1 MKQQNHFWRS
11 DRGDAVVEAAI
22 LFPII
27 LMIFAA
33 LVLLAMYM
41 PTRAVLQQATQYTA
55 TALATEQSD
64 TWITFDEDNMRYV
77 WETDKGEL
85 SNVYVAVI
93 RSFFQGDIQERAET
107 IVTKLESNS
116 LVSKQGTLTVDCRV
130 VNYIFYKELSVTATR
145 TIPLPVN
152 LSFIKFP
159 TEIPVTVTSTAIVQ
173 NGDEFVRNMD
183 IAAEFI
189 SYLNDKYNLQ
199 FEKLGAWLDKAWSYL
214 GV

>member
-64 TWITFDEDNMRYV
+64 TWITFDEDNMRYI